1 MVSYN
6 DCDYIRELYDGYWV
20 RAISRMNNLA
30 QRYENG
36 ALYPEVV
43 ITNYDPVT
51 EGRGKKAE
59 QMDLFLKSEE
69 A

>member
-1 MVSYN
+1 
-6 DCDYIRELYDGYWV
+6 
-20 RAISRMNNLA
+20 MNNLA